1 MENMRR
7 DARHAPPPAG
17 TLTRVSWGT
26 ALGLVEGRALR
37 MRVTTRVH
45 PGSRL
50 PSARTPLGPAC
61 GRLYKFAARGGEMR
75 AGARGHRFLSFSR
88 VARVPLG
95 SGRGA
100 IRVYLSRTQLRLVL
114 AGGVGFGYSVRFLTW
129 IHRAPRSLP
138 QPTRPQAPSVT
149 RDAPRNH
156 GEAEPSGPGCTHP
169 PPSNTHNTVGRQ
181 GVHCAPHSDPTSGG
195 KQVLPQD
202 SLFPDPK
209 QHDSS
214 AV

>member
-1 MENMRR
+1 
-7 DARHAPPPAG
+7 
-17 TLTRVSWGT
+17 
-26 ALGLVEGRALR
+26 
-37 MRVTTRVH
+37 
-45 PGSRL
+45 
-50 PSARTPLGPAC
+50 
-61 GRLYKFAARGGEMR
+61 MR

-138 QPTRPQAPSVT
+138 QPTRPLAPSVT

-169 PPSNTHNTVGRQ
+169 PPPIHTTQS
-181 GVHCAPHSDPTSGG
+181 GVRVSTAPRTRTPPRAVSRCCPRTACFQTPNSTTAPQSEHTAGG
-195 KQVLPQD
+195 GCD
-202 SLFPDPK
+202 E
-209 QHDSS
+209 H
-214 AV
+214 